1 MVEQN
6 SFREVTGAQEG
17 NRTPDLRIT
26 SATKSN
32 SVGTL
37 STSKNR
43 DGLQINQ
50 LDVRLDFGEPPTTTL
65 DNCGIATKLLRRMN
79 PMELMLAY
87 LVAHEC
93 QVLHFMLKPSNAV
106 IGCDNARSI

>member
-1 MVEQN
+1 MVKLIET
-6 SFREVTGAQEG
+6 SVATGAQEG

-65 DNCGIATKLLRRMN
+65 DNCGIATKLLRQMN
-79 PMELMLAY
+79 PLELMLAY
-87 LVAHEC
+87 QETCVSLVPL
-93 QVLHFMLKPSNAV
+93 VGPMMLFLP
-106 IGCDNARSI
+106 